1 MKTAIL
7 IDTGANVLENKHEN
21 VYWIPISLLITKD
34 NKEID
39 CEDVKDV
46 SQQQLHDLMINKT
59 PIKTSLP
66 PPGKVI
72 SYIEN
77 LFESYDRVIV
87 LTLSSGISSYF
98 KSLDL
103 IKNEFKDKNLVCIDS
118 RSVSMGI
125 LWIVDQLNELLK
137 TNPMISD
144 SELESFVAE
153 LTKRIVGGVIV
164 SDLNQLIAGGR
175 IKRFKAAIAKMLK
188 LKLIIRWNGELEFMD
203 KTSSLNTAIDKLLDI
218 INDANQ
224 YKTKGIERITI
235 LTDFT
240 EETQINEL
248 RSTIEQKTNSKVA
261 ISYLPG
267 CIYAHVGPKNFAIL
281 IEAKA

>member
-125 LWIVDQLNELLK
+125 LWIVDRLNELLK
-137 TNPMISD
+137 ANPMISD

-248 RSTIEQKTNSKVA
+248 ISTIEQKTNSKVA